1 MFLATQMER
10 LAALVVAVL
19 KERGQ
24 EVLETHRQLHHHKE
38 TLAAMGLL
46 HQTIIP
52 AVVAVEHLL
61 LVAMREITLLE
72 MVAMALHP
80 QYLDHPSP
88 MLVAVVVRLTP
99 AQEVQQA
106 LAARAV

>member
-24 EVLETHRQLHHHKE
+24 EVLETHRQLHHRKE
-38 TLAAMGLL
+38 TLAAMGQLS
-46 HQTIIP
+46 QTVIQ

-61 LVAMREITLLE
+61 LVVTLVITLLE

-80 QYLDHPSP
+80 QYLAHPLP
-88 MLVAVVVRLTP
+88 MLAAVVVRLTP
-99 AQEVQQA
+99 AQEV
-106 LAARAV
+106 